1 MITFHQHRKRW
12 ITVPVPTTQHSLN
25 RAVDELRDESL
36 TYESENRPL
45 TQNSAQ
51 GILDLRWI
59 HGYEANSHSG
69 MTYPTL
75 V

>member
-45 TQNSAQ
+45 TQYVGDIMQ
-51 GILDLRWI
+51 WGW
-59 HGYEANSHSG
+59 
-69 MTYPTL
+69 
-75 V
+75 

>member
-12 ITVPVPTTQHSLN
+12 ITVPVPTTQQSLN

-45 TQNSAQ
+45 THIMEFINLL
-51 GILDLRWI
+51 ILIYLWKKNCI
-59 HGYEANSHSG
+59 
-69 MTYPTL
+69 L
-75 V
+75 F

>member
-12 ITVPVPTTQHSLN
+12 ITVPVPTTQQSLN

-45 TQNSAQ
+45 TQK
-51 GILDLRWI
+51 
-59 HGYEANSHSG
+59 
-69 MTYPTL
+69 
-75 V
+75 